1 MVNLSTTKEAR
12 LYNGGKTVSSIN
24 GVGENVQLHVKNEI
38 RTVFNTIHK
47 FPFYSKRVWLPLSY
61 SSHPVSL
68 HKWREIEQMAHGN
81 EKKKKKFPRVKDSKW
96 TNSILLLQV

>member
-1 MVNLSTTKEAR
+1 MGNWSTIKEAR

-24 GVGENVQLHVKNEI
+24 GAGENGQLHVKNEI
-38 RTVFNTIHK
+38 RTVFNAIHK

-68 HKWREIEQMAHGN
+68 HMWSEIEQMAHGD
-81 EKKKKKFPRVKDSKW
+81 EKKKNVPQS
-96 TNSILLLQV
+96 